1 MAILVTKFRY
11 YKSGSSKARGGY
23 LKYIATRD
31 HVQKIDD
38 KQANF
43 DATEKQKE
51 LITAKTEALQSAKRI
66 EELYANAISAMR
78 KYSGNGSDEDE
89 TEDY

>member
-11 YKSGSSKARGGY
+11 YKPGSSKARGGY

-38 KQANF
+38 SRANF
-43 DATEKQKE
+43 DATDGQKE
-51 LITAKTEALQSAKRI
+51 LIKQLLLKIDNKVTSVVPEVLIVRDNVAQIALSILVFKSRF
-66 EELYANAISAMR
+66 
-78 KYSGNGSDEDE
+78 G
-89 TEDY
+89 

>member
-31 HVQKIDD
+31 HVHKIDD

-43 DATEKQKE
+43 DATE
-51 LITAKTEALQSAKRI
+51 
-66 EELYANAISAMR
+66 
-78 KYSGNGSDEDE
+78 
-89 TEDY
+89 